1 MPVIDQVSNDYLD
14 VVTFVAV
21 AGRAG
26 LDATRER
33 AETMFSDNLL
43 WGLDDSI
50 WDLYGIPGQPS
61 SILITD
67 GVVVDRWF
75 GEIGEQELR
84 KRLDNLVS
92 LSS

>member
-1 MPVIDQVSNDYLD
+1 
-14 VVTFVAV
+14 
-21 AGRAG
+21 
-26 LDATRER
+26 
-33 AETMFSDNLL
+33 MFSDNLL
-43 WGLDDSI
+43 WGLDDSL
-50 WDLYGIPGQPS
+50 WKLYGIPGQPS

-75 GEIGEQELR
+75 GEVGEQELR

>member
-1 MPVIDQVSNDYLD
+1 M
-14 VVTFVAV
+14 TFVAV

-33 AETMFSDNLL
+33 AKTLFSDNLL

-50 WDLYGIPGQPS
+50 WDLYGIPGQPVS
-61 SILITD
+61 LLITD
-67 GVVVDRWF
+67 GVVVDMWF
-75 GEIGEQELR
+75 GAVGEQEIR
-84 KRLDNLVS
+84 MRLDNLVS